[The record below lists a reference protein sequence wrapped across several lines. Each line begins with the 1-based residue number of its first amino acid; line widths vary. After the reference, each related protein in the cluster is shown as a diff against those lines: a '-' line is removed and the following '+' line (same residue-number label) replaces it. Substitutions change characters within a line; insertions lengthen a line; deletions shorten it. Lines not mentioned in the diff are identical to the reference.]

1 MHFVMKRIVL
11 MFIVCSA
18 CFNLFAAGKS
28 KKEVVD
34 FVHPLNWYAG
44 MRNPKLQVLLHGDNI
59 ASMDVTLENER
70 NITLDEVV
78 KVENKNYLILYL
90 NTNGAPAQNFN
101 ILLNSGKKTYTVPY
115 QLLKKADYNRK
126 SFDSSDVVYLLMPD
140 RFANGSKENDV
151 VEGMRETVC
160 DSNIPLARHGGD
172 LQGMTAK
179 LDYLADLGVTA
190 IWPTPVLENDME
202 MESYHGYA
210 ITNYYKI
217 DPRYGTNED
226 YRNFVE
232 QAHKRGI
239 KIIKDLVFNHCG
251 SFNPLFTDLPQR
263 DWFNN
268 DAEYSQSSYRTAAVA
283 DVNAAVSDKSHTVD
297 GWFVRT
303 MPDWN
308 QKNRLVKDYLIQTSI
323 WWIEYAGIDGIRQD
337 TYPYC
342 DFNAMVEWCERIEDE
357 YPGFNIVGEAW
368 INNNVGVSYWQ
379 KDSKLAAPLNSKL
392 PTVMDFPLMSL
403 LNYVCDETTDDWDH
417 GFARLYEYLGQDRV
431 FADPLHLLTFLDNH
445 DTDRFQRNPEMA
457 DNITRYQQALTLLLT
472 LRGIPQ
478 LYYGNEVA
486 MAANKSKGDG
496 ALRENFP
503 GGWQGDSNDAFSA
516 EGRTPRQNHYFNFTR
531 NLLQWRKTAEAVHY
545 GKLIH
550 FHVRNGVYVYAR
562 KFNDKVVTVLLNGT
576 NDTVSVELE
585 PYMEVLP
592 ENSAENIINHRN
604 VTLEKSLL
612 MKPKEVIVLD
622 FNKN

>member
-1 MHFVMKRIVL
+1 MTFL
-11 MFIVCSA
+11 FIALLTCLSLSA
-18 CFNLFAAGKS
+18 ADKP
-28 KKEVVD
+28 KKDMVD
-34 FVHPLNWYAG
+34 FVHPLHWYAG
-44 MRNPKLQVLLHGDNI
+44 MKNPKFQVLLHGENI
-59 ASMDVTLENER
+59 ASMDVQLDKASNVT
-70 NITLDEVV
+70 IDEVV
-78 KVENKNYLILYL
+78 KVENPNYLILYL
-90 NTNGAPAQNFN
+90 NTEGAPAQTFN
-101 ILLNSGKKTYTVPY
+101 IVLKVGKKSYPVAY
-115 QLLKKADYNRK
+115 QLLQKAPYNKK

-140 RFANGSKENDV
+140 RFANGSTDNDV
-151 VEGMRETVC
+151 VSGLREMVC
-160 DSNIPLARHGGD
+160 DSSIPLARHGGD

-190 IWPTPVLENDME
+190 IWPTPLLENDME

-210 ITNYYKI
+210 ITNYYKV
-217 DPRYGTNED
+217 DPRYGSNED
-226 YRNFVE
+226 YKNFVSE
-232 QAHKRGI
+232 AHKRGI

-251 SFNPLFTDLPQR
+251 SFNPLFTDLPQK

-283 DVNAAVSDKSHTVD
+283 DVNASQFDRSRTVD

-308 QKNRLVKDYLIQTSI
+308 QKNRLVKDYLIQTSL

-342 DFNAMVEWCERIEDE
+342 DYNAMVEWCERIEAE

-368 INNNVGVSYWQ
+368 INNNVGISYWQ

-403 LNYVCDETTDDWDH
+403 LNYVCDETTDEWDH
-417 GFARLYEYLGQDRV
+417 GFARLYEYLGQDGV

-445 DTDRFQRNPEMA
+445 DTDRFQKNPEMA
-457 DNITRYQQALTLLLT
+457 QNITRYQQALTLLLT

-478 LYYGNEVA
+478 LYYGNEVG

-496 ALRENFP
+496 ALRQNFP
-503 GGWQGDSNDAFSA
+503 GGWQGDANDAFSA
-516 EGRTPRQNHYFNFTR
+516 KGRTPMQNHYFNFTR
-531 NLLQWRKTAEAVHY
+531 NLLQWRKNAEAVHY

-562 KFNDKVVTVLLNGT
+562 KYNDKVVTVLLNGT
-576 NDTVSVELE
+576 DDNVTLDLE
-585 PYMEVLP
+585 PYREVLP
-592 ENSAENIINHRN
+592 AKSAENIISHRN
-604 VTLEKSLL
+604 LTLEKSLS
-612 MKPKEVIVLD
+612 MKPREVVVLD